1 MKSCGTVRYENGL
14 LIIWRNVRKYLIRR
28 RAITFC
34 AVLMPS
40 VIDGRV
46 TGRYNFYV
54 IIRNC
59 FTAVT
64 GREMWYCT
72 IAFRRRDR

>member
-1 MKSCGTVRYENGL
+1 MKGCGTVRYENGL

-34 AVLMPS
+34 VVLMPS

-46 TGRYNFYV
+46 TG
-54 IIRNC
+54 
-59 FTAVT
+59 
-64 GREMWYCT
+64 
-72 IAFRRRDR
+72 